1 MSRKPPQRILVVDD
15 EPLVLHALQDSLQ
28 RRGYQVDT
36 ASTGQEALEHVHAVM
51 PDLIILDLL
60 LPGMDGFEVFQTLKR
75 DAHTR
80 HIPIILL
87 TGVYDTE
94 EQKEAGLQMGAAGY
108 IIKER
113 GRDFNAEKL
122 AQTVEQVLEHMPAAA
137 PAGASVVIIDDD
149 RLNQAILQRALV
161 EAGYHVRLAS
171 EGARGLEI
179 VQEETP
185 DLVLL
190 DYRLPDAD
198 GLELLRKLR
207 AAFPDMAIVFMTA
220 YGSEEVAVEAL
231 RSGADDYLIKPFR
244 PWHILTV
251 VEEGLEKARQRR
263 LTRILLEELR
273 QSNLRLRAKQQEL
286 EAEHQAL
293 QEAYRQLEQF
303 DQLKEE
309 WLSMMVH
316 DLKSPISILLS
327 VVDLLGSDFEPQMD
341 DEQRAVLE
349 GARRASAQLLSLM
362 SNLLDVQ
369 RMEMG
374 KLALIRTP
382 LDLNDLVRRAGMAVM
397 PRAREQQVSLLFDL
411 DKDLPPVPADE
422 ELVERVLANLLD
434 NALKFT
440 PAQGQITL
448 FTRAGTSE
456 VQAGV
461 ADTGAGIP
469 AGERQ
474 RIFEKFTQ
482 LHRTIKGARGSGLGL
497 TFCRLAVEAHGGRIW
512 VEDNAP
518 QGSRFIFTLP
528 LRPSAQE

>member
-1 MSRKPPQRILVVDD
+1 MARKPSPRILVVDD
-15 EPLVLHALQDSLQ
+15 EPLVLHALQDALQ

-36 ASTGQEALEHVHAVM
+36 AATGQEALEHVRALM

-60 LPGMDGFEVFQTLKR
+60 LPGMDGFEVFQALKR
-75 DAHTR
+75 DVHTR

-87 TGVYDTE
+87 TGVYDSAENMHT
-94 EQKEAGLQMGAAGY
+94 GFQMGAAGY

-113 GRDFNAEKL
+113 GPNFNADKL
-122 AQTVEQVLEHMPAAA
+122 AQTVEQVLEHTPAAA
-137 PAGASVVIIDDD
+137 PAGASILIIDDD
-149 RLNQAILQRALV
+149 RLNQAVLQRSLV
-161 EAGYHVRLAS
+161 EAGFHVRLAS
-171 EGARGLEI
+171 EGKRGMELI
-179 VQEETP
+179 QEDVP

-190 DYRLPDAD
+190 DYRLPDTD
-198 GLELLRKLR
+198 GLQLLRTLR
-207 AAFPDMAIVFMTA
+207 ASFPDMALVFMTA

-251 VEEGLEKARQRR
+251 VEESLEKARQRR

-316 DLKSPISILLS
+316 DLKSPIGILLS

-349 GARRASAQLLSLM
+349 SARRASAQLLSMM

-369 RMEMG
+369 RLETG
-374 KLALIRTP
+374 KLALIRAP
-382 LDLNDLVRRAGMAVM
+382 LDLNELVRHAGMALL
-397 PRAREQQVSLLFDL
+397 PRAREQQVSLFFDL
-411 DKDLPPVPADE
+411 DKDLPAVPADE

-440 PAQGQITL
+440 PAQGTITL
-448 FTRAGTSE
+448 FTQAGTDE
-456 VQAGV
+456 VRVGV
-461 ADTGAGIP
+461 ADTGEGIP
-469 AGERQ
+469 AEERR

-482 LHRTIKGARGSGLGL
+482 LRRPGKGTRGSGLGL

-512 VEDNAP
+512 VEDNYP
-518 QGSRFIFTLP
+518 RGSRFIFTLP
-528 LRPSAQE
+528 LQAPPQE

>member
-1 MSRKPPQRILVVDD
+1 M
-15 EPLVLHALQDSLQ
+15 E
-28 RRGYQVDT
+28 
-36 ASTGQEALEHVHAVM
+36 
-51 PDLIILDLL
+51 II
-60 LPGMDGFEVFQTLKR
+60 
-75 DAHTR
+75 
-80 HIPIILL
+80 
-87 TGVYDTE
+87 
-94 EQKEAGLQMGAAGY
+94 
-108 IIKER
+108 
-113 GRDFNAEKL
+113 
-122 AQTVEQVLEHMPAAA
+122 
-137 PAGASVVIIDDD
+137 
-149 RLNQAILQRALV
+149 
-161 EAGYHVRLAS
+161 
-171 EGARGLEI
+171 
-179 VQEETP
+179 QEEMP

-198 GLELLRKLR
+198 GLDLLQQLR
-207 AAFPDMAIVFMTA
+207 SAFPDMAIVFMTA

-231 RSGADDYLIKPFR
+231 RGGADDYLIKPFR

-251 VEEGLEKARQRR
+251 VEKSLEKARQRR
-263 LTRILLEELR
+263 LTRILLDELR

-316 DLKSPISILLS
+316 DLKSPIGILLS
-327 VVDLLGSDFEPQMD
+327 AVDLLGADFEAQMD
-341 DEQRAVLE
+341 EEQRAVLDS
-349 GARRASAQLLSLM
+349 ARRASAQLLSMM

-369 RMEMG
+369 RLEIG
-374 KLALIRTP
+374 KLALMRTP
-382 LDLNDLVRRAGMAVM
+382 LDLNDLVRRAGITAL
-397 PRAREQQVSLLFDL
+397 PRAREQQISLFFDL
-411 DKDLPPVPADE
+411 DKDMPPVPADE

-448 FTRAGTSE
+448 FTRAGTDE
-456 VQAGV
+456 VQVGV
-461 ADTGAGIP
+461 ADTGEGIP

-482 LHRTIKGARGSGLGL
+482 LHRNIKGARGSGLGL

-512 VEDNAP
+512 VEDNPP

-528 LRPSAQE
+528 LHPSAQE